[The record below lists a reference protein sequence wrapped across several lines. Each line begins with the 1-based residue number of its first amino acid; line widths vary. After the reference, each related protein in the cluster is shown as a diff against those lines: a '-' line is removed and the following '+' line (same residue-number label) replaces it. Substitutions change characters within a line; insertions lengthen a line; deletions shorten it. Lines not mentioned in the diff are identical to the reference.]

1 MSKLIVMPVDDPSTT
16 LLSTSDPATIA
27 AELDAVGVTFEQWAA
42 DATLPHDADQD
53 AVLSAFAD
61 DVARIR
67 DMGFDTVDVVR
78 LHGDPDDPEFLSNAS
93 AARAK
98 FLSEHTHADDEVRF
112 FVEGSGAFYLRLT
125 RPDGVE
131 AVHVALCEKGD
142 FISVPKDT
150 LHWFDM
156 GTAPSFAAIRFF
168 QVEEGWV
175 GDFTGDAIAERFPTF
190 DQLVAAAG

>member
-1 MSKLIVMPVDDPSTT
+1 MSKLIVMPVDDPSAT
-16 LLSTSDPATIA
+16 LLSTSDPAAIA
-27 AELDAVGVTFEQWAA
+27 ADLGAVGVTFEQWTA
-42 DATLPHDADQD
+42 DATLAHDAGQD
-53 AVLSAFAD
+53 AVMSAYAD

-67 DMGFDTVDVVR
+67 DMGFGTVDVVR
-78 LHGDPDDPEFLSNAS
+78 LHGDPNDAEFMSNAA

-98 FLSEHTHADDEVRF
+98 FLSEHAHADDEVRF

-125 RPDGVE
+125 RPDGIE
-131 AVHVALCEKGD
+131 AVHVALCEQGD

-168 QVEEGWV
+168 QIEDGWV
-175 GDFTGDAIAERFPTF
+175 GEFTGDAIAERFPTF
-190 DQLVAAAG
+190 DELVAAAG